1 MESSHPPIPF
11 DQQSLVALFFLL
23 PVPVRARICPSD
35 IKVLDA
41 ETLVRRHF
49 KAVMDEY
56 DMLPSQ
62 TCAEDVIMRIFMER
76 FPCPLEGKP
85 T

>member
-1 MESSHPPIPF
+1 MVTGFIQGAFGVYRETG
-11 DQQSLVALFFLL
+11 
-23 PVPVRARICPSD
+23 RICPSD

-62 TCAEDVIMRIFMER
+62 TCAEDVIMRIFMKR